1 MTSSWVCRFAEY
13 FREHKAQLPIHV
25 WRDASPQHFN
35 TPTGDFKCDN
45 CPDAPYPFVCEVRPV
60 PSYCTHKRC
69 LWLLGCSQQPPQ
81 PCRAAG
87 LVCCSLQAGG
97 SPQHTQQCMVLAYR
111 SAHAPC
117 MPCQSMPHGA
127 AVLCPLPSRSPPA
140 LPAHPHAA
148 QPLSPTGHPAMP
160 ALHPNEHTTLHRP
173 QKGLALPCFS

>member
-60 PSYCTHKRC
+60 PSYCTRKRC

-97 SPQHTQQCMVLAYR
+97 QPTAYTAVYGACIQVCTR
-111 SAHAPC
+111 TMHALPEHAPRC
-117 MPCQSMPHGA
+117 CSPVPTSFKIT
-127 AVLCPLPSRSPPA
+127 PSSADSPPRSPA
-140 LPAHPHAA
+140 SLPNRSSCYACSA
-148 QPLSPTGHPAMP
+148 S
-160 ALHPNEHTTLHRP
+160 
-173 QKGLALPCFS
+173 S